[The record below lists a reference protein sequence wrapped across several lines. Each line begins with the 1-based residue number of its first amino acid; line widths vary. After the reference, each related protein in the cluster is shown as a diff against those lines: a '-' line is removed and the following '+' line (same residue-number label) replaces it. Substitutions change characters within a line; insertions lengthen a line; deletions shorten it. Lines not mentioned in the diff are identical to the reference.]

1 MREFL
6 LSVVGV
12 VVLSLIV
19 EVICPI
25 KKMKTSVALS
35 FSLVVIFVLVS
46 GVRSLLKN
54 EKKLSFGE
62 YAIMIE
68 EGGVSMMNESVTLME
83 EQVAKA
89 LRAEGGNVRSVD
101 IDYVISEL
109 KIEIQGVQVQMGD
122 ENMGEDEVKKIVK
135 KIMDLGEDKIW
146 VRY

>member
-46 GVRSLLKN
+46 GVRSLLKK

-89 LRAEGGNVRSVD
+89 LRAEGGKVRSVD

-109 KIEIQGVQVQMGD
+109 KIEIQGVQVQMVD